1 MCSERWVLHS
11 TAKYAELIISQ
22 AGLQKPSPAL
32 LTKVAEELFQ
42 EFQRTGIDIAQPFF
56 KKAHRW
62 FASFYC
68 YPFTLILNSKL
79 GCT

>member
-11 TAKYAELIISQ
+11 TAKYAELVISQ
-22 AGLQKPSPAL
+22 AGFQKPSTAL

-42 EFQRTGIDIAQPFF
+42 EFQRSGIDIPQPFF

-62 FASFYC
+62 FASFIC
-68 YPFTLILNSKL
+68 LNYL
-79 GCT
+79 TTYWF